1 MNPFKCSIVIATYN
15 RSLLLKETLESLVT
29 NLGEAADCEV
39 IVVNNNSSDDTQ
51 TVADSFVGRL
61 SNYRVFLETSQGL
74 SYARNRGVSESCG
87 DIIVFLDDDV
97 EIEQSWLQRLIE
109 HFIDKRVAV
118 IGGKVLPF
126 GMQKF
131 PVWLPREYGFLAS
144 VFDPSDAVC
153 EIDKVMGANFA
164 VKRRVFNEVGLFD
177 VSLGRKGTKLLGG
190 EEVELFHRIKRAG
203 YKILFTPESRVWHK
217 IADKLRR
224 EYIEDY
230 AYWLGVSEAM
240 IDKNVVSRVKY
251 LLKLIRSAFFPL
263 PTDLLVKVFSMR
275 DETASMRYMIRKNY
289 SRGYLTHSKA
299 IMQAR

>member
-1 MNPFKCSIVIATYN
+1 MNAFKCSIVIATYN
-15 RSLLLKETLESLVT
+15 RSLLLKETLESLAT
-29 NLGEAADCEV
+29 NLGEAADCEI
-39 IVVNNNSSDDTQ
+39 IVVNNNSTDDTQ

-61 SNYRVFLETSQGL
+61 FNFRVFLETSQGL
-74 SYARNRGVSESCG
+74 SYARNRGVSESFG
-87 DIIVFLDDDV
+87 AIIVFLDDDV
-97 EIEQSWLQRLIE
+97 EVEQTWLQRLIE
-109 HFIDKRVAV
+109 PFVDQRVAV

-126 GMQKF
+126 GMQKI

-144 VFDPSDAVC
+144 VFDPSDSEC

-164 VKRRVFNEVGLFD
+164 VKREVFDEVGLFD
-177 VSLGRKGTKLLGG
+177 VNLGRKGTKLLGG
-190 EEVELFHRIKRAG
+190 EEVELFHRIRKAG

-263 PTDLLVKVFSMR
+263 PTDLLKKVINSG
-275 DETASMRYMIRKNY
+275 DEATSMRYMIKKNY

-299 IMQAR
+299 ITQAK